1 MKFFYVTL
9 ILVCLNACTSQPE
22 GKSLSLLEY
31 GVPLEINAPDDV
43 EVTVDDIGIW
53 KDVTIMN
60 DKDFNVQLI
69 ASESTT
75 FDKAKII
82 AEQLASVKD
91 GRFFSKIIEE
101 YEDGFIFEK
110 KIDEDN
116 INYDFRHI
124 KLNGDR
130 EYIFQTGLLGT
141 FSEEDVRNMYKSV
154 K

>member
-1 MKFFYVTL
+1 MKFICTIF
-9 ILVCLNACTSQPE
+9 ILVSLVACSSQPE
-22 GKSLSLLEY
+22 GKSLSLLQY
-31 GVPLEINAPDDV
+31 GIPLELNAPDDV

-60 DKDFNVQLI
+60 DKDFNIQLI

-75 FDKAKII
+75 FEI
-82 AEQLASVKD
+82 AEILEDQLQTVK
-91 GRFFSKIIEE
+91 GGQFFSKIIEE
-101 YEDGFIFEK
+101 YDDGFIFEK
-110 KIDEDN
+110 KIDDDN

-141 FSEEDVRNMYKSV
+141 FSEEAVRTMYKAV

>member
-1 MKFFYVTL
+1 MKVFIACF
-9 ILVCLNACTSQPE
+9 IFVCLSACSNQPE
-22 GKSLSLLEY
+22 GKSLSLLQY
-31 GVPLEINAPDDV
+31 GIPLEINAPEDV
-43 EVTVDDIGIW
+43 EVTVEDIGIW

-69 ASESTT
+69 VSESST
-75 FDKAKII
+75 FDKTKVL
-82 AEQLASVKD
+82 AEQLQVVKES
-91 GRFFSKIIEE
+91 RFFSKIIEE
-101 YEDGFIFEK
+101 YDDGFIFEK

-141 FSEEDVRNMYKSV
+141 FSEEAVRNMYKSV